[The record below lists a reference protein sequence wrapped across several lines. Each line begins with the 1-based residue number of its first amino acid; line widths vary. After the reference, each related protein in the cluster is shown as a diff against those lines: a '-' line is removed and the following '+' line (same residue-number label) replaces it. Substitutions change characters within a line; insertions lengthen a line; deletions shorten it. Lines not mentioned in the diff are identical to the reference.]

1 MPVQPLPE
9 FEDALAKAGGQ
20 LDAAGL
26 SECHGAV
33 CGMLCR
39 HPQHDED
46 QYLRLLTELELARE
60 PADEMRECLVSLH
73 QATVSQISDEQ
84 LRFKVWLPDDEEPL
98 EDRARALAHWC
109 SGFLAG
115 LGFGHDA
122 AMDELSGDLEEVL
135 ADLQQIARAEAD
147 TDGDS
152 EEEEAALVEV
162 VEYIRIVTLMLRE
175 ALRPP
180 ESRDRLH

>member
-20 LDAAGL
+20 FDAAAL

-39 HPQHDED
+39 HPQYDQD
-46 QYLRLLTELELARE
+46 QYLRLLTELELARD
-60 PADEMRECLVSLH
+60 PASEMRECLVSLH

-84 LRFKVWLPDDEEPL
+84 LRFNLWLPADEEPL
-98 EDRARALAHWC
+98 EDRARALARWC

-122 AMDELSGDLEEVL
+122 ALDELSGDLEEVL

>member
-1 MPVQPLPE
+1 MPVQRLPE
-9 FEDALAKAGGQ
+9 FEDALAKAAGQ
-20 LDAAGL
+20 LDAAEL
-26 SECHGAV
+26 SECHGAA

-39 HPQHDED
+39 HPQFDQD
-46 QYLRLLTELELARE
+46 QYLRLLTELELARD
-60 PADEMRECLVSLH
+60 PAEEMRECLVSLH

-84 LRFKVWLPDDEEPL
+84 LRFALWLPADEPL

-135 ADLQQIARAEAD
+135 ADLEQIARAEAD

-162 VEYIRIVTLMLRE
+162 IEYIRVVTLMFRE